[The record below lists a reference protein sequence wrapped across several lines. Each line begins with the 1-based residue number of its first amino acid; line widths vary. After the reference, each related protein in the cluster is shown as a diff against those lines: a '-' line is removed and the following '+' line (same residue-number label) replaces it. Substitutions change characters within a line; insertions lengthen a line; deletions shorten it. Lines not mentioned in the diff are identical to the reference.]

1 MFSLISILS
10 NRVLW
15 EADTIPKNYA
25 AGTKVRSITPR
36 SFNSTGITSTKYD
49 LVMADNCAYSGAD
62 CFKWNGYNSVR
73 ILNRTTP
80 ITRTCSGLDGEHL
93 LSVIENRGIVSLSY
107 GYLYNIRTI
116 SVLIL
121 VFVLYSRVPY
131 VFIWKGRKG
140 SVL

>member
-49 LVMADNCAYSGAD
+49 LVMAGTAT
-62 CFKWNGYNSVR
+62 R
-73 ILNRTTP
+73 ILNRSWVLE
-80 ITRTCSGLDGEHL
+80 RHRLLGHVLALMVSTCY
-93 LSVIENRGIVSLSY
+93 R
-107 GYLYNIRTI
+107 
-116 SVLIL
+116 
-121 VFVLYSRVPY
+121 
-131 VFIWKGRKG
+131 
-140 SVL
+140 